1 MEPGA
6 PSYDE
11 RVKAMELLVKAGVR
25 VVARIEPYIPFV
37 TDTPDDVA
45 KYIADMKRIG
55 VKNITFDTYHYTANN
70 PGIRQSFKNMGLDWE
85 RIFLIGCDSQAIGSL
100 MLGEFMKLFRKEGFS
115 CSTFDMG
122 NQPDNDQTICCEV
135 GDWFDQSGFN
145 YGCTVVAARLVQ
157 NRGNVPTSWD
167 VFRDYVI
174 SKGGFL
180 SDDLENQV
188 HQLWNCQGNDAYSH
202 SWSRGLVAVGTD
214 HNGMIWKYENTDFR
228 KDILESI
235 L

>member
-1 MEPGA
+1 M
-6 PSYDE
+6 
-11 RVKAMELLVKAGVR
+11 
-25 VVARIEPYIPFV
+25 
-37 TDTPDDVA
+37 TDTPEDVG
-45 KYIADMKRIG
+45 KYIEDMKRIG

-100 MLGEFMKLFRKEGFS
+100 MLGEYMKLFRKEGFS

-135 GDWFDQSGFN
+135 EDWFDKSGFN

-157 NRGNVPTSWD
+157 QRGNIPSSWE
-167 VFRDYVI
+167 VFKKYVI

-180 SDDLENQV
+180 SDDLEKQV

-202 SWSRGLVAVGTD
+202 SWSRGLRAVGTD
-214 HNGMIWKYENTDFR
+214 EDGMIWKYEDTDFR
-228 KDILESI
+228 KDILENI